1 MKKNKNL
8 IFYKIFFSALLF
20 CLFSYFSLTIPSDY
34 DKDILINLRIPRF
47 LTLIITGFS
56 LSTAG
61 MILQLLT
68 KNPLADPFIIGTS
81 GSSMLAII
89 ISNIIGLKFYG
100 FEYFFLILSF
110 SVSATLI
117 SYKISVLSSSQN
129 TSLLLSGIAL
139 NSFVLSIIVIFV
151 IFSRDATV
159 NFFHLSF
166 GSFAYNEYRV
176 IGYSFFIISILFI
189 IISVLIE
196 HIKIIAF
203 DEEKAETLGVN
214 TKRLKL
220 IVFIITAALT
230 SVSVSVSGIIG
241 FVGLMIPHI
250 TRRLLSNA
258 DLKILFLINAV
269 YGAFFLLIS
278 DLAVKSLFY
287 PTELPPGVISSIAG
301 SIFFIW
307 LVLKREK
314 RNE

>member
-176 IGYSFFIISILFI
+176 IGYSFFIISF
-189 IISVLIE
+189 
-196 HIKIIAF
+196 
-203 DEEKAETLGVN
+203 
-214 TKRLKL
+214 
-220 IVFIITAALT
+220 
-230 SVSVSVSGIIG
+230 
-241 FVGLMIPHI
+241 
-250 TRRLLSNA
+250 
-258 DLKILFLINAV
+258 
-269 YGAFFLLIS
+269 
-278 DLAVKSLFY
+278 
-287 PTELPPGVISSIAG
+287 
-301 SIFFIW
+301 
-307 LVLKREK
+307 
-314 RNE
+314 

>member
-8 IFYKIFFSALLF
+8 IFYKIFFSFFLF
-20 CLFSYFSLTIPSDY
+20 FLFSYFSLTIPSDY
-34 DKDILINLRIPRF
+34 DKDIFINLRVPRF

-117 SYKISVLSSSQN
+117 SYRISVLSSSQN

-139 NSFVLSIIVIFV
+139 NSFVLSIIVLFV
-151 IFSRDATV
+151 IFSREATV

-166 GSFAYNEYRV
+166 GSFAYNEYR
-176 IGYSFFIISILFI
+176 IIEYSLFIVSILLI
-189 IISVLIE
+189 IILFLIN

-220 IVFIITAALT
+220 IVFIIAAALT

-250 TRRLLSNA
+250 TRRLFANA
-258 DLKILFLINAV
+258 DLKIIFLINAV

-278 DLAVKSLFY
+278 DVAVKSLFY